1 MIAIKVSIP
10 MNVIARRAT
19 TRHPV
24 TSHEIYELIRCFSTR
39 SNPHGDEH
47 HVGRQLSRPTER
59 QQSNHGKWSD
69 AVKHFPKRN
78 WTEIEPI
85 GLEAWSAAR
94 YEYKGLA
101 NIHKRSYDASVLLE
115 IRDVRVP
122 ASSHHPSFTRLA
134 KHRVHL
140 IAYTHADLIDS
151 KTRDRVENWTKA
163 IWPESLSIFLDTRA
177 DCRTNDTL
185 HHFDEIYD
193 TLLHC
198 IEQKSQNCALTVGV
212 PNVGK
217 SSVLV
222 SLLRLGRQRGL
233 IPKNAV
239 KTRVSPTKKSTTNGR
254 QPGVED
260 KPGKTR
266 EITEYLLR
274 EKPRAFFMD
283 VPGITPPGFYFKE
296 RPEVWYGFGATNLLP
311 LSKYALQNV
320 EMQRQFCDYVLYC
333 ANRDGVFHYV
343 DKLRLD
349 GPTDDINACLSK
361 LANKYATKWDVEK
374 LTLKRCENFLKLYNT
389 GNLGPLVLDDM
400 SDLAWKPFKV
410 NDGHFKEE
418 EN

>member
-1 MIAIKVSIP
+1 
-10 MNVIARRAT
+10 
-19 TRHPV
+19 
-24 TSHEIYELIRCFSTR
+24 
-39 SNPHGDEH
+39 
-47 HVGRQLSRPTER
+47 
-59 QQSNHGKWSD
+59 
-69 AVKHFPKRN
+69 
-78 WTEIEPI
+78 
-85 GLEAWSAAR
+85 
-94 YEYKGLA
+94 
-101 NIHKRSYDASVLLE
+101 
-115 IRDVRVP
+115 
-122 ASSHHPSFTRLA
+122 
-134 KHRVHL
+134 
-140 IAYTHADLIDS
+140 
-151 KTRDRVENWTKA
+151 
-163 IWPESLSIFLDTRA
+163 
-177 DCRTNDTL
+177 L

-198 IEQKSQNCALTVGV
+198 IEQKSQNFALTVGV

-217 SSVLV
+217 SSVLA

-274 EKPRAFFMD
+274 EKPSAFFMD

-296 RPEVWYGFGATNLLP
+296 RPEVWFSFGATNLLP

-320 EMQRQFCDYVLYC
+320 EMQKQFCDYILCC

-349 GPTDDINACLSK
+349 GPTDDINECLSK
-361 LANKYATKWDVEK
+361 LANKYATKWDAEK

-389 GNLGPLVLDDM
+389 GNLGSLYWM
-400 SDLAWKPFKV
+400 T
-410 NDGHFKEE
+410 
-418 EN
+418 

>member
-1 MIAIKVSIP
+1 
-10 MNVIARRAT
+10 MNGIARRAT
-19 TRHPV
+19 TCLPI
-24 TSHEIYELIRCFSTR
+24 TAHEVSGLIRCFSAR
-39 SNPHGDEH
+39 PDPNADEH

-59 QQSNHGKWSD
+59 QLSSHEKWSN
-69 AVKHFPKRN
+69 AVKRFPKRN
-78 WTEIEPI
+78 WKEVEPI
-85 GLEAWSAAR
+85 GLEDWSAAR
-94 YEYKGLA
+94 YEHEGLA

-134 KHRVHL
+134 KHREHL
-140 IAYTHADLIDS
+140 IAYTHADLIDA
-151 KTRDRVENWTKA
+151 KTRYRVENWTSA
-163 IWPESLSIFLDTRA
+163 IWPESKSIFLDTRA
-177 DCRTNDTL
+177 DCRTKDTL
-185 HHFDEIYD
+185 HHFDIAFD

-198 IEQKSQNCALTVGV
+198 MEQKSQNFALTVGV

-217 SSVLV
+217 SSVLM

-239 KTRVSPTKKSTTNGR
+239 KTRVSPTKRSTINGR

-296 RPEVWYGFGATNLLP
+296 RPEAWFSFGATNLLP
-311 LSKYALQNV
+311 LGEDALQNV
-320 EMQRQFCDYVLYC
+320 EMQKQFCDYVLYC
-333 ANRDGVFHYV
+333 ANRDRVFHYV

-349 GPTDDINACLSK
+349 GPTDDINECLSK
-361 LANKYATKWDVEK
+361 LANKYATKWDDKK

-400 SDLAWKPFKV
+400 SDFRWKPFKFS
-410 NDGHFKEE
+410 DGHFNKQ
-418 EN
+418 ENM